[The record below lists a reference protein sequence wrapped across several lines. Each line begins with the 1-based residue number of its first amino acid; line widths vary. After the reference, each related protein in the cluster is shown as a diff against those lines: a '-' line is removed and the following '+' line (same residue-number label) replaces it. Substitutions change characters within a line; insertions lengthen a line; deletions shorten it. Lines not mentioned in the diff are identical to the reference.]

1 MILLHP
7 FGDPQTVLVAAG
19 SDPTQVDVTWKVGAA
34 DDLTLLGIHLGLL
47 PQDRVML
54 DGAISYDAGD
64 AEAVTGSAELREYL
78 LDHVAVRTGSDCTGE
93 VTRAGDLL
101 QEGALLTFTCAGPV
115 TEAEVQVTT
124 LTDLHPAYRALA
136 TGPGDQH
143 AVYEQGG
150 DAHSWT
156 VTAGSVTGSGPGAA
170 TTGAAAPPPTLDT
183 GASAALQ
190 LGGVVAGLLIV
201 VGAVALVARRRRQHP
216 STRPE

>member
-1 MILLHP
+1 MIRLHP
-7 FGDPQTVLVAAG
+7 FGDPQTVAVAAG
-19 SDPTQVDVTWKVGAA
+19 ADPTQVQVTWKVGAA

-47 PQDRVML
+47 PEERVML

-64 AEAVTGSAELREYL
+64 AEAVAGSTELADYV
-78 LDHVAVRTGSDCTGE
+78 LDHVAVRTTGPCAGE
-93 VTRAGDLL
+93 VTSVGDLVVD
-101 QEGALLTFTCAGPV
+101 GAVLTFTCPEPV
-115 TEAEVQVTT
+115 GDAEVQVST

-150 DAHSWT
+150 DVHTWT
-156 VTAGSVTGSGPGAA
+156 LATGATAGPTTAVSA
-170 TTGAAAPPPTLDT
+170 TPPALDT

-190 LGGVVAGLLIV
+190 LGGVLGGLLLVAGA
-201 VGAVALVARRRRQHP
+201 AVLVTRRRRQHP